1 MFRCVGKEHTMA
13 ATLADGLKAT
23 LGGTIAHD
31 QELSIRAEM
40 LPEAWVRME
49 LPFAPALTV
58 PEDGHRISSGPL
70 VTLLDT
76 VCGVAAMA
84 RLGFEETVA
93 TLDLRVDYLHPVAAG
108 ENVVARAQGH
118 HVSGIPGRGSLLVSA
133 KAYTGDC
140 VVAQAIGRFIRR
152 KLPRDTA
159 PRKDLV
165 VRRLDHY
172 SGYRELMGFVPDAD
186 GALRLPFREGLIGNG
201 SLPSLHGGALAAH
214 LQDAADRAVAATGK
228 RQAVSTA
235 HFTFQTFGEVADVI
249 ARAQIERRG
258 SSATFASARSFQAT
272 PSRTTA
278 SAAFTYFV
286 E

>member
-1 MFRCVGKEHTMA
+1 MA
-13 ATLADGLKAT
+13 VSLADGLKTT

-31 QELSIRAEM
+31 EELLIRAEI
-40 LPEAWVRME
+40 LPDAWVRME
-49 LPFAPALTV
+49 LPFAPALSL
-58 PEDGHRISSGPL
+58 PGDEQRISSGPL

-108 ENVVARAQGH
+108 ENVVARAQGQ
-118 HVSGIPGRGSLLVSA
+118 HVSGVPGRGNLLVSA
-133 KAYTGDC
+133 KAYTVDC
-140 VVAQAIGRFIRR
+140 IVAQAAGRFIRR
-152 KLPRDTA
+152 KLPRDTG
-159 PRKDLV
+159 PRKDLI
-165 VRRLDHY
+165 VRCLDHF
-172 SGYRELMGFVPDAD
+172 SGYRELMGFVPDLD
-186 GALRLPFREGLIGNG
+186 GALRMPFREGLIGNG

-214 LQDAADRAVAATGK
+214 LQDAADRVVAATGK
-228 RQAVSTA
+228 RQFLSTA
-235 HFTFQTFGEVADVI
+235 YFTFQTFGGLADVI

-258 SSATFASARSFQAT
+258 SSATFASARSFQET

-278 SAAFTYFV
+278 SATFTYFV